1 MSDAQ
6 PPPIPSQVPSALPP
20 VYHEPQQDKNK
31 EGYHVFAD
39 KIGGVPNVRLKDN
52 LYQALAIGAFV
63 AIGSLVGLLK
73 GGWPGGFIVGT
84 VVGMVAGLLLS
95 GAVLTVIG
103 LKRKS

>member
-6 PPPIPSQVPSALPP
+6 PPPIPSQVPPP
-20 VYHEPQQDKNK
+20 VSAAAEPLRDKNK

-39 KIGGVPNVRLKDN
+39 KIGGVPNVRMEDN

-63 AIGSLVGLLK
+63 AVGSLVGLFK
-73 GGWPGGFIVGT
+73 GGWPGGFIAGAIC
-84 VVGMVAGLLLS
+84 GMVAGLLLS